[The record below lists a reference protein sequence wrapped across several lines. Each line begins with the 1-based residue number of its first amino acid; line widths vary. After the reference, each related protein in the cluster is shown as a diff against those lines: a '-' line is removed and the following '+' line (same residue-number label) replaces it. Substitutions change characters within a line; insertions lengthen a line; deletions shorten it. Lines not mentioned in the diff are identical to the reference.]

1 MVNLTSELRQKIQ
14 ADPKTAGINIDINEG
29 VLVTN
34 VVENS
39 AAATAGIKPGDV
51 IVAIDGRAV
60 TESNEI
66 SADIGKSQ
74 VGGELPLQVRR
85 NRQTVAIV
93 VQLGANPNP

>member
-14 ADPKTAGINIDINEG
+14 ADPKTAGINIDINED

-51 IVAIDGRAV
+51 IVAVDGKAV
-60 TESNEI
+60 TEFNELLF
-66 SADIGKSQ
+66 DIDKSQ
-74 VGGELPLQVRR
+74 VGAEFPLQVHRD
-85 NRQTVAIV
+85 RQTVAIV
-93 VQLGANPNP
+93 VRLGANPNP